1 VKYSVS
7 LLFTMNEID
16 VKKFDLRKKYKNQRL
31 ETDNKYKMKADD
43 LILENIKKCSE
54 FDNAETI
61 LIYKSTDIETNTDL
75 IIKHCFC
82 EGKKIALPRCGAKH
96 SMNFYYYNDG
106 EALEISRY
114 GIAEP
119 FQNESRIV
127 TDFSKCVCVVPGL
140 AFDRSGYRLGY
151 GGGYYDR
158 FLSVNNIISIGICY
172 FRFIAD
178 MLPLDKYDKNVDF
191 LVTEEFLEGYNG

>member
-1 VKYSVS
+1 MKYSVS

-16 VKKFDLRKKYKNQRL
+16 IKKFDLRKKYKRQRI
-31 ETDNKYKMKADD
+31 ETDNKYKLTADR
-43 LILENIKKCSE
+43 LILENIKKCNA
-54 FDNAETI
+54 FNTAETI

-75 IIKHCFC
+75 IIRHCFS
-82 EGKKIALPRCGAKH
+82 ERKKIALPRCGAEH
-96 SMNFYYYNDG
+96 SMNFYYYDEG
-106 EALEISRY
+106 EPLEISRY

-119 FQNESRIV
+119 FQNENRIV

-140 AFDRSGYRLGY
+140 AFDRTGYRLGY

-158 FLSVNNIISIGICY
+158 FLSVNNIISVGICY

-178 MLPLDKYDKNVDF
+178 KLPLDKYDKNVDF